1 MYGNHKNE
9 KRQSGYT
16 LIELI
21 VVMGILTV
29 LFGFT
34 TINLGGVTRLTS
46 VNETVDMLIA
56 DIRNQQAKAMTGSGD
71 GTSGSSYGI
80 YFQTDRY
87 TLFRGTT
94 YSSQNTTNFTVE
106 LDQNLNFVNDTFPNS
121 TLIFLQTSGEI
132 SGYAAGNATIAI
144 GNTAGNEQKTIRVNQ
159 LGTVDQIN

>member
-1 MYGNHKNE
+1 MYGYLKN
-9 KRQSGYT
+9 KRRQSGYT

-21 VVMGILTV
+21 IVMGILII

-34 TINLGGVTRLTS
+34 TINLSGVARLTS
-46 VNETVDMLIA
+46 TSEAVDLLTA
-56 DIRNQQAKAMTGSGD
+56 DIRSQQTKAMTGSGD

-87 TLFRGTT
+87 TLFRGAT

-106 LDQNLNFVNDTFPNS
+106 LDQNLNLANDTFPNS
-121 TLIFLQTSGEI
+121 TLIFLQSSGEI
-132 SGYAAGNATIAI
+132 SGYAAGNSTITI
-144 GNTAGNEQKTIRVNQ
+144 ENTAGNEQKTIRVNQ

>member
-1 MYGNHKNE
+1 MYGYINSE

-16 LIELI
+16 LIELVI
-21 VVMGILTV
+21 VMGIIVL

-34 TINLGGVTRLTS
+34 TINLGGVARLTS
-46 VNETVDMLIA
+46 ASEAVDLLTA
-56 DIRNQQAKAMTGSGD
+56 DIRSQQTKAMTGSGD

-94 YSSQNTTNFTVE
+94 YSSQNSTNFTVK
-106 LDQNLNFVNDTFPNS
+106 LDQNLNFINDTFPNA
-121 TLIFLQTSGEI
+121 TLVFLQSSGEI
-132 SGYAAGNATIAI
+132 SGYTADSATITI
-144 GNTAGNEQKTIRVNQ
+144 KNTTGNGQKTIRVNQ

>member
-1 MYGNHKNE
+1 MYGNLKNE

-16 LIELI
+16 LIELVI
-21 VVMGILTV
+21 VMGIIVL

-34 TINLGGVTRLTS
+34 TINLGGVTRVTS

-56 DIRNQQAKAMTGSGD
+56 DIRSQQTKAMTGSGD

-80 YFQTDRY
+80 YFQTDQY

-94 YSSQNTTNFTVE
+94 YSSQNSTNFTVE

-121 TLIFLQTSGEI
+121 TLIFLQSSGEI
-132 SGYAAGNATIAI
+132 SGYSAVNSTITI
-144 GNTAGNEQKTIRVNQ
+144 ENTAGNEQKTIRVNQ